1 MALRYSCDGASRPLR
16 VLEDC
21 LEKIRSGCF
30 RPDETR
36 SGRFVEVPTVE
47 TDGPIKK
54 KASDVP
60 DVLNEAEPVSDC
72 VEVLSSD
79 HATTSSGSD
88 SDDEAVVFPRLPY
101 RIAPIPERAEVW
113 RHVKLRTVHL
123 AQAGYRNILSSGRR
137 ITDKYEKSTVDI
149 RFDFIKCKQCF
160 ARHADQQQ

>member
-1 MALRYSCDGASRPLR
+1 MPVKEETIELADEEKGSGPALNP
-16 VLEDC
+16 
-21 LEKIRSGCF
+21 
-30 RPDETR
+30 
-36 SGRFVEVPTVE
+36 
-47 TDGPIKK
+47 
-54 KASDVP
+54 
-60 DVLNEAEPVSDC
+60 

-101 RIAPIPERAEVW
+101 RTALIPEGVEVW

-123 AQAGYRNILSSGRR
+123 TQVGYKNVLSCGRR

-160 ARHADQQQ
+160 ARHAGPQQ

>member
-1 MALRYSCDGASRPLR
+1 MALRRDGASRPLR

-30 RPDETR
+30 RPDETM
-36 SGRFVEVPTVE
+36 SGRFVEVSTEKTDVPVKVE
-47 TDGPIKK
+47 TTG
-54 KASDVP
+54 SE
-60 DVLNEAEPVSDC
+60 VLNADEPASEC

-88 SDDEAVVFPRLPY
+88 SDDEAVVFLRLPY
-101 RIAPIPERAEVW
+101 RTALIPEGAEVW
-113 RHVKLRTVHL
+113 KHVKLRTVHFTPV
-123 AQAGYRNILSSGRR
+123 GYRNVLSCGRR

-160 ARHADQQQ
+160 ARHAEQQQ

>member
-1 MALRYSCDGASRPLR
+1 MDALLKLPQRRLSCLLKKRPLS
-16 VLEDC
+16 LQ
-21 LEKIRSGCF
+21 
-30 RPDETR
+30 TR
-36 SGRFVEVPTVE
+36 RRGA
-47 TDGPIKK
+47 GP
-54 KASDVP
+54 A
-60 DVLNEAEPVSDC
+60 LNP

-101 RIAPIPERAEVW
+101 CTALIPEGVEVW

-123 AQAGYRNILSSGRR
+123 TQVGYKNVLSCGRR

-160 ARHADQQQ
+160 ARHAGPQQ